1 MSGTSLVG
9 HNHGTLILISSQRE
23 QLAQLE
29 SITERWNIVSV
40 LLESPQP
47 RDFVANLTSG
57 GKTVIAALDA
67 DASAFVIALDPD
79 VFRNVPGL
87 CLVGEAAAQLRHAR
101 LLRYH
106 GDMVF
111 LAKSAP
117 FAHTLTMLRRRF
129 AGLRC
134 AIGDDA
140 DCVRHALSALLDRIC
155 GIRSYAGRAP
165 LVSWR

>member
-1 MSGTSLVG
+1 M
-9 HNHGTLILISSQRE
+9 
-23 QLAQLE
+23 
-29 SITERWNIVSV
+29 
-40 LLESPQP
+40 
-47 RDFVANLTSG
+47 
-57 GKTVIAALDA
+57 IAALDA
-67 DASAFVIALDPD
+67 DASAFVITLDPG
-79 VFRNVPGL
+79 VFQNVSGL
-87 CLVGEAAAQLRHAR
+87 CLVGEAATQLRHAR

-134 AIGDDA
+134 AMGDDA
-140 DCVRHALSALLDRIC
+140 DCVKHELKALLDRVC
-155 GIRSYAGRAP
+155 EIRNHAGRAP